1 MHYRIFEDKKMAKL
15 HEEVI
20 VIKVST
26 LLSDNAD
33 VTAVMGDENIEALK
47 QVVEQLA
54 GDTRTL
60 VEIERA

>member
-1 MHYRIFEDKKMAKL
+1 MAKL

-26 LLSDNAD
+26 LLPDHAD
-33 VTAVMGDENIEALK
+33 MTAIMGDENIEALK

-54 GDTRTL
+54 GDNRTL

>member
-1 MHYRIFEDKKMAKL
+1 MAKL

-26 LLSDNAD
+26 VLPDQAD
-33 VTAVMGDENIEALK
+33 MTDIMGDENLAALR
-47 QVVEQLA
+47 QVVEELA
-54 GDTRTL
+54 GDNRTL

>member
-1 MHYRIFEDKKMAKL
+1 MAKL

-20 VIKVST
+20 IIKVST
-26 LLSDNAD
+26 IVPDHAD
-33 VTAVMGDENIEALK
+33 VTAIMGDENIEALK

-54 GDTRTL
+54 GGNRTL

>member
-1 MHYRIFEDKKMAKL
+1 MAKL

-26 LLSDNAD
+26 LLPDSAD
-33 VTAVMGDENIEALK
+33 MSAIMGNENIEALK

-54 GDTRTL
+54 GGTRTL

>member
-1 MHYRIFEDKKMAKL
+1 MAKL

-26 LLSDNAD
+26 LLPDNAD
-33 VTAVMGDENIEALK
+33 MTAIMGDENIEALK

-54 GDTRTL
+54 GDARTL

>member
-1 MHYRIFEDKKMAKL
+1 MAKL

-26 LLSDNAD
+26 LLPDSAD
-33 VTAVMGDENIEALK
+33 MTAIMDDGNIEALK

>member
-1 MHYRIFEDKKMAKL
+1 MAKL

-26 LLSDNAD
+26 LLPDAAD
-33 VTAVMGDENIEALK
+33 MTPIMSYENIEALK

-54 GDTRTL
+54 GDNRTL
-60 VEIERA
+60 VEVEKA

>member
-1 MHYRIFEDKKMAKL
+1 MAKL
-15 HEEVI
+15 QEEII

-26 LLSDNAD
+26 LVPDNAD
-33 VTAVMGDENIEALK
+33 MTAIMGDENVEALR

-54 GDTRTL
+54 GDNRTL

>member
-1 MHYRIFEDKKMAKL
+1 MAKL

-26 LLSDNAD
+26 LLPDSAD
-33 VTAVMGDENIEALK
+33 TIAIMGDENIEALK